1 MVLLN
6 KHTSLRVLTNY
17 KNILAVLLLSSTLLS
32 CSSTDEDEDT
42 SDLVAELSEINQQF
56 EPDVVWEES
65 VGDGRLFLSS
75 SPCRSL

>member
-32 CSSTDEDEDT
+32 CSSTDEDEDN

-75 SPCRSL
+75 STCRSL